1 MKKILILPLLA
12 LLVTGGFY
20 IYTKTIEETPTETS
34 QSSTGTLTYEL
45 QKEVAVTPDETYA
58 YGAFCR
64 VNYLEASD
72 EYLVTFGGSSTIVPV
87 EPGGRA
93 GGAEGGNGYSYKMY
107 DSDFEYT
114 DETGVVANAGG
125 DAASVYADGY
135 YYFLI
140 GDPNGW
146 KILKIDTATREE
158 VDSVVIEMDVQHEA
172 RNDQMLAYAN
182 GFLIASS
189 LYDAGNVSTEMDQL
203 NTDPNTGY
211 ATHNRIFNT
220 DLEQLDYFIL
230 DDTPHIN
237 ASYVV
242 FANGVYNY
250 VTSTALFGD
259 LIVMQYDEDWNYL
272 GVKTIEEHGNWSQGA
287 LYDADTE
294 RFYVSYVDFGELTA
308 DGKLSPGTTT
318 NINLGVFDKDWNLI
332 ENIVVTNFVFD
343 DNLRTGRPSVIMNDG
358 KLFVSYDLVTFN
370 ETNREE
376 NKDWQC
382 IVDVYEVK

>member
-1 MKKILILPLLA
+1 MKKILILPVLA
-12 LLVTGGFY
+12 LLITGIFY
-20 IYTKTIEETPTETS
+20 LYSRNSTNTSEETPETIS
-34 QSSTGTLTYEL
+34 YEL
-45 QKEVAVTPDETYA
+45 LKEVAVTPDETYS

-64 VNYLEASD
+64 VNYLEAGD
-72 EYLVTFGGSSTIVPV
+72 EYFVSFGGSIPIAQQEVPG
-87 EPGGRA
+87 ERA
-93 GGAEGGNGYSYKMY
+93 GGAEGGNGYSYKIY

-114 DETGVVANAGG
+114 DETGVVASTGG

-140 GDPNGW
+140 GDPKGW

-189 LYDAGNVSTEMDQL
+189 LYDAGNESEEMDQL
-203 NTDPNTGY
+203 NTDPNTGL

-242 FANGVYNY
+242 YVDGVYNY

-272 GVKTIEEHGNWSQGA
+272 GVKTIAEHGNWSQGA
-287 LYDADTE
+287 LYDEDTE
-294 RFYVSYVDFGELTA
+294 RFYVSYVDFGELT
-308 DGKLSPGTTT
+308 DMGKLSPGKTS
-318 NINLGVFDKDWNLI
+318 NINLGVFDKEWKLI
-332 ENIVVTNFVFD
+332 ENIAVTDFVFD
-343 DNLRTGRPSVIMNDG
+343 DNIRAGRPSVIINDG
-358 KLFVSYDLVTFN
+358 KILVSYDLVSFDP
-370 ETNREE
+370 ELREE

-382 IVDVYEVK
+382 TVDIYEVK